1 MSQNGFVVDTH
12 LLRELGDL
20 LVGRDST
27 AILELVKNGYDADA
41 TVVRIDA
48 QNLANPDKAVLTVE
62 DDGNGMT
69 ADRFRSAF
77 LRIAGRDK
85 EEGDR
90 VSPRYGRAY
99 TGQKGIGRLAS
110 QKLAKILEV
119 RSGPDGSVDHGDG
132 PGVEARIE
140 WEVIDEQQDLHD
152 LKSGLSVAEVPVAE
166 GMASGTTL
174 TMRSL
179 KRKWTANDIGK
190 FVGELQSA
198 QAPSLLL
205 GADGSEL
212 AISGESLLGRP
223 IVRGTGNSDPG
234 FALELSGEL
243 ASGDDLW
250 VRAAEDFQWCVEVDV
265 AAGRIRYLIS
275 PTLSHARTES
285 LARVYSFEA
294 EADPDLRFQARFYM
308 MPNASAR
315 RGPLKGFVR
324 SSSGIRVYLEGFRVL
339 PYAEYGDDWLEI
351 DREYRSGPRYYTIEI
366 DESASDDVEVDSREA
381 LNAVASNAYFGAVF
395 LTTDGAPGLQ
405 SLINREGFVPGPT
418 FLAMRQIVQDGVRLC
433 VRVRRSV
440 HNQRARVDALAKN
453 PPSDST
459 ADTPGTGTRDPE
471 ARDPAD
477 VAPGPS
483 SPPIFDPTG
492 RTPFD
497 VLAAH
502 GATLDDE
509 RKIAAATAAAAAI
522 AADEGDGRSVGSPA
536 SPINDLVDGFHAA
549 RVALQAVQSF
559 QPELRT
565 LAGVGLQ
572 LGAFVH
578 DINGMLASTTTIRD
592 LLRSLA
598 EDVTNPEQ
606 RNILRATLSTAD
618 ELAHTLVR
626 QSSYLTDVLSAD
638 PRRRRSQVKV
648 RDRVDS
654 VLRFLAARVADKELS
669 VHVDVPANLRTG
681 PMFPAEVSILL
692 TNLLTNAAKNAAPGG
707 NIWIDGVDLGDGI
720 QIVVSNDGVEVEL
733 ESAERWFLPF
743 ESTTAAVDEVLGQGM
758 GLGLPIV
765 RALTDDYRGDVRFVP
780 SAHGSGTSVRVL
792 LPRKGAAK

>member
-48 QNLANPDKAVLTVE
+48 QNLANPEKAVLTVE

-69 ADRFRSAF
+69 AARFRSAF

-85 EEGDR
+85 EEGER
-90 VSPRYGRAY
+90 VSPKYGRAY

-110 QKLAKILEV
+110 QKVAKVLEV
-119 RSGPDGSVDHGDG
+119 RSLPGDSADHGDG

-140 WEVIDEQQDLHD
+140 WEVIDKQQDLHD
-152 LKSGLSVAEVPVAE
+152 LKSGLSVSEVPITE
-166 GMASGTTL
+166 GMTSGTTL

-179 KRKWTANDIGK
+179 KRKWTASDIGK
-190 FVGELQSA
+190 FVGEMQSA

-205 GADGSEL
+205 GADASEL
-212 AISGESLLGRP
+212 AIIGESLLGRP
-223 IVRGTGNSDPG
+223 IVRGTGDSDPG
-234 FALELSGEL
+234 FELELSGEL
-243 ASGDDLW
+243 AAGHDLW
-250 VRAAEDFQWCVEVDV
+250 VKAAEDFQWCVEVEV
-265 AAGRIRYLIS
+265 AGGRIRYLIS
-275 PTLSHARTES
+275 PTLSHVKAES

-294 EADPDLRFQARFYM
+294 ETDPNLRFQARFYM

-366 DESASDDVEVDSREA
+366 DESASDDVEVDVREA

-418 FLAMRQIVQDGVRLC
+418 FLAIRQIVQDGVRLC
-433 VRVRRSV
+433 VRVRRSI
-440 HNQRARVDALAKN
+440 HNQRARLDALAKQT
-453 PPSDST
+453 PTKSTIDT
-459 ADTPGTGTRDPE
+459 ADGDDLTPEPQ
-471 ARDPAD
+471 DPAPA
-477 VAPGPS
+477 APGPAN
-483 SPPIFDPTG
+483 PPGFDPTG
-492 RTPFD
+492 RTPFE

-502 GATLDDE
+502 GATLGDE

-522 AADEGDGRSVGSPA
+522 AADDGDIGSANGQP
-536 SPINDLVDGFHAA
+536 SPINDLVEGFHAA

-592 LLRSLA
+592 LLRALA
-598 EDVTNPEQ
+598 DDVTNPEQ

-618 ELAHTLVR
+618 ELAHTLAR

-648 RDRVDS
+648 QDRVDS
-654 VLRFLAARVADKELS
+654 VLRFLAGRLAGKELS
-669 VHVDVPANLRTG
+669 VHIDLVANLRTG
-681 PMFPAEVSILL
+681 LMFPAEVSILL
-692 TNLLTNAAKNAAPGG
+692 TNLLTNAVKNAAQGG
-707 NIWIDGVDLGDGI
+707 NIWIDGVDHGDAI
-720 QIVVSNDGVEVEL
+720 EIIVSNDGVEVDL

-743 ESTTAAVDEVLGQGM
+743 ESTTAVVDEVLGQGM

-765 RALTDDYRGDVRFVP
+765 RALIDDYRGDVRFIP
-780 SAHGSGTSVRVL
+780 PAHGAGTSVRVL
-792 LPRKGAAK
+792 LPRKGGAK